1 MIDREARNL
10 FLKMDSLEFLG
21 FRLQVAKPKGFF
33 KQIYNANNLH
43 DPFGNIQ
50 MGVEEG
56 ENQLYMGNI
65 PLYLKDYEIKKICE
79 SLGLLKFF
87 KLMQ

>member
-1 MIDREARNL
+1 
-10 FLKMDSLEFLG
+10 
-21 FRLQVAKPKGFF
+21 
-33 KQIYNANNLH
+33 
-43 DPFGNIQ
+43 

-65 PLYLKDYEIKKICE
+65 PVYLKDYEIKKICE